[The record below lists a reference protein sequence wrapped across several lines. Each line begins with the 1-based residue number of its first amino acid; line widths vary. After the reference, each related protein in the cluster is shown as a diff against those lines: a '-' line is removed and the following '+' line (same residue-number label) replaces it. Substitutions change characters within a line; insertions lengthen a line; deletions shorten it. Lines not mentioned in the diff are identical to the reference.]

1 VIKLSTPVTIEPS
14 QYTVSHQTPLLL
26 MGSCFTD
33 HIGQRLIQSG
43 FEVLCNPFGTLYNPC
58 SVAAC
63 MQQALRN
70 EPVTEQHLVHHDGLW
85 HSWLHHSRFSHPDKT
100 ECLNRCN
107 DSIVQTHNFLA
118 QHPTIIITF
127 GTAFIYSLVAPDA
140 APQMRHRVVANCHK
154 LPSGMFERRRL
165 SISEIVNLWGDMVSQ
180 LESAGVARIIF
191 TVSPIRHMAD
201 GAHGNQLSKS
211 TLLLA
216 VDSLIELYPICSYF
230 DSYEILLDELR
241 DYRFYDRDMCH
252 PSSLAVDI
260 IWERFQQTFMT
271 GQTIE
276 LARQYERQQRQ
287 SLHRPNIN
295 YNSTE

>member
-1 VIKLSTPVTIEPS
+1 MIKLSTPVTIEPS

-70 EPVTEQHLVHHDGLW
+70 EPITEQHLVYHDGLW

-118 QHPTIIITF
+118 QQPTIIITF
-127 GTAFIYSLVAPDA
+127 GTAYIFSLVAPDA
-140 APQMRHRVVANCHK
+140 APQMSHRVVANCHK

-165 SISEIVNLWGDMVSQ
+165 SIFEIVNLWGDMVVQ

-211 TLLLA
+211 TLLMA
-216 VDSLIELYPICSYF
+216 VDRLIELYPICSYF

-271 GQTIE
+271 AQTIE

>member
-1 VIKLSTPVTIEPS
+1 MIKLSTPVTIEPS

-70 EPVTEQHLVHHDGLW
+70 EPITEQHLVYHDGLW

-118 QHPTIIITF
+118 QHSTIIITF
-127 GTAFIYSLVAPDA
+127 GTAYIFSLIAPDA

-201 GAHGNQLSKS
+201 GPHGNQLSKS
-211 TLLLA
+211 TLLMA
-216 VDSLIELYPICSYF
+216 VDRLIELHPICSYF

-271 GQTIE
+271 AQTIE

>member
-1 VIKLSTPVTIEPS
+1 MIKLSTPVTIEPS
-14 QYTVSHQTPLLL
+14 QYTVSHQTPMLL

-70 EPVTEQHLVHHDGLW
+70 EPITEQHLVYHDGLW

-107 DSIVQTHNFLA
+107 DSIVQTHYFLA

-140 APQMRHRVVANCHK
+140 APQMSHRVVANCHK

-211 TLLLA
+211 TLLMA
-216 VDSLIELYPICSYF
+216 VDRLIELHPICSYF

-287 SLHRPNIN
+287 LLHRPNIN

>member
-1 VIKLSTPVTIEPS
+1 MIKLSTPVTIEPS

-70 EPVTEQHLVHHDGLW
+70 EPITEQHLVHHDGLW

-118 QHPTIIITF
+118 QHSTIIITF
-127 GTAFIYSLVAPDA
+127 GTAYIFSLIAPDA

-154 LPSGMFERRRL
+154 LPSGMFERRML

-201 GAHGNQLSKS
+201 GPHGNQLSKS
-211 TLLLA
+211 TLLMA
-216 VDSLIELYPICSYF
+216 VDRLIELHPICSYF

-271 GQTIE
+271 AQTIE

>member
-1 VIKLSTPVTIEPS
+1 
-14 QYTVSHQTPLLL
+14 